1 MRPEAGHVSPA
12 LGYTRVHTDS
22 HRSTVPIL
30 PWCVCPHTGLC
41 RFCTLSRTSENLQK
55 WPPLLERPLSC
66 ALAIALTLSGYAG
79 DAHRELCAVRAVLLL
94 IPWRPSFTVLSM
106 TCFRACAPAARA
118 SSGFGRGAHFV
129 MASFPSTPVHAVS
142 PCPSRIFPEALRTLL
157 LISCAPPVASVQK
170 RGTSRCVHHGKKSW
184 SGRA

>member
-1 MRPEAGHVSPA
+1 MQASGATRPRESRRAYLTVNSSHT
-12 LGYTRVHTDS
+12 LGCVGSVLS
-22 HRSTVPIL
+22 HEPRKI
-30 PWCVCPHTGLC
+30 
-41 RFCTLSRTSENLQK
+41 FLQK